1 MDKLQEIRTYATS
14 LSLVH
19 TKKEL
24 ENLIHEAESDESGYA
39 AFLYDVLGGE
49 IRYRQDRAREKRIK
63 EAGFPYKKYLK
74 DFDLNFCQS
83 ITRKQLNQ
91 LSELTWIDGIYNLI
105 LSGPPGVGKTHLAI
119 ALAHHACEEGYKVS
133 YTTMQTLMQ
142 VLRTEEI
149 DRRSRAKMNRIRKS
163 NLLVVDE
170 VGYLP
175 VTTAEG
181 NLFFQLISE
190 LQEQTSIIITTN
202 KGFEE
207 WAEFLDDI
215 ALATAILDRLSYRC
229 DRIQMTAKEQRAVR
243 EWVKDGNSV
252 YENAS
257 GVWAEG
263 GVAVEFLTVWRDE
276 EYIRRHTK
284 GMNPE
289 DTQKFAME
297 YYGWSDDT
305 ELPIQ
310 YGEPDSRFIFP
321 SDKD

>member
-1 MDKLQEIRTYATS
+1 MDKLQEIRTYAGS

-19 TKKEL
+19 TKNEL
-24 ENLIHEAESDESGYA
+24 EKLIHEAETKESSYVT
-39 AFLYDVLGGE
+39 FLCDILGSE
-49 IRYRQDRAREKRIK
+49 IRYRQDKAREKRIK

-83 ITRKQLNQ
+83 ITKKQLNQ
-91 LSELTWIDGIYNLI
+91 LSELTWIDGLYNLI

-133 YTTMQTLMQ
+133 YATMQSLMQ
-142 VLRTEEI
+142 VLRTQEI
-149 DRRSRAKMNRIRKS
+149 DRRSRAKMNRILKS

-175 VTTAEG
+175 ITPTEG

-207 WAEFLDDI
+207 WAEFLDDA

-229 DRIQMTAKEQRAVR
+229 DRIQMSGKSYRL
-243 EWVKDGNSV
+243 
-252 YENAS
+252 ENRKS
-257 GVWAEG
+257 FLNNKGAETTN
-263 GVAVEFLTVWRDE
+263 E
-276 EYIRRHTK
+276 I
-284 GMNPE
+284 
-289 DTQKFAME
+289 
-297 YYGWSDDT
+297 S
-305 ELPIQ
+305 
-310 YGEPDSRFIFP
+310 
-321 SDKD
+321 